1 MSRRFISSTCITVVV
16 VGFLGMGT
24 QLIPSQSTL
33 AQQQVVPAA
42 WEYDTATIKSEE
54 LANHLN
60 RCAQRGFEVFS
71 LERANSRLIQSSD
84 NVNEIRTTEYQVTAR
99 RSNR

>member
-1 MSRRFISSTCITVVV
+1 MSRRLMSSTCITMAL
-16 VGFLGMGT
+16 VGFVGIGT
-24 QLIPSQSTL
+24 QFTSTNSTQ

-42 WEYDTATIKSEE
+42 WEYDTATVKSEE

-60 RCAQRGFEVFS
+60 RCAQKGFEVFS
-71 LERANSRLIQSSD
+71 LERANSRLVQSSD